1 MNANISFL
9 FETTVECFNEISD
22 DEIIK
27 NLYLSHYVERK
38 CFIIALLVTKRTSI
52 IKNMSEEF
60 IHEFTFEISKLDVID
75 QKQSIQ
81 SINNALT
88 IIENNT
94 YTFMGGVATA
104 RILLEQTFTV
114 QKTIDVFNN
123 LTSSITTAP
132 FQFLENI
139 SNVALFNILTG
150 EYIQTIALILG
161 YVSEEKCVE
170 ILKMF
175 SENKR
180 NKILTRLENSFQV
193 RTEVLR
199 EVERVLERKC
209 SSVQYNDFCSF
220 GGKAYTDNLR
230 SQLSC

>member
-27 NLYLSHYVERK
+27 NLCLNNYVERK

-60 IHEFTFEISKLDVID
+60 IQEFTFEISKLDIID

-209 SSVQYNDFCSF
+209 SLVQYNDFCSF
-220 GGKAYTDNLR
+220 GGKTYTDNLR